1 MNKRRLEI
9 EFRLSEIR
17 SAMNSGKLDNADLT
31 DAKRAEL
38 QVEHGKLETE
48 FRVLVTAELKAASA
62 PKVDAE
68 DGEAA
73 EHRALLGRVEV
84 RQYLGAAATGTELR
98 GAEAELNSALKLE
111 ARAGTILP
119 WEALAPVEERADA
132 ITQAPGDTGVRQRSI
147 VGRVFAQTA
156 AAHLGVQMPSVGVGE
171 SMFVYLSGGTSPAQR
186 AEGARGDATAATFA
200 TKTFKPKR
208 LEARYVFGVEDL
220 ATLAGMESAL
230 RADLRG
236 ALGEAMDSTI
246 IGLGGAQIRG
256 LLATAANGGLAAF
269 ADPGA
274 VVNATTMIATLS
286 APAGWTPRHDRGRDQ
301 VRRRSG
307 DLPQAGL
314 HRRRRQIRFHGFQA
328 ESPGFGAHP
337 RCDERERTGTHR
349 GHDARACHGRAGL
362 AGRRASARS
371 VHANGHGQSPRPG
384 DGALGFRH
392 RPRIRGVP
400 AQVRLGVGPC

>member
-62 PKVDAE
+62 PKVEAD

-84 RQYLGAAATGTELR
+84 RQYLSAAATGTELR

-132 ITQAPGDTGVRQRSI
+132 ITQAPADTGVRQRSI
-147 VGRVFAQTA
+147 VSRVFAQTA

-236 ALGEAMDSTI
+236 ALGEAMDATI

-269 ADPGA
+269 ADPAA
-274 VVNATTMIATLS
+274 VVNATTMISTLLSPLDGRNATTE
-286 APAGWTPRHDRGRDQ
+286 GE
-301 VRRRSG
+301 
-307 DLPQAGL
+307 
-314 HRRRRQIRFHGFQA
+314 IRY
-328 ESPGFGAHP
+328 
-337 RCDERERTGTHR
+337 
-349 GHDARACHGRAGL
+349 
-362 AGRRASARS
+362 
-371 VHANGHGQSPRPG
+371 V
-384 DGALGFRH
+384 
-392 RPRIRGVP
+392 
-400 AQVRLGVGPC
+400 VGPATYRKLAAIVAGDRYVFADYKPRVRVSAHIPDATNANVQQLIASTTRGPVMVAPVWQGVELLRDPFTQMDTGRVRVQATALWDFGIVRESGASRLKFDLA